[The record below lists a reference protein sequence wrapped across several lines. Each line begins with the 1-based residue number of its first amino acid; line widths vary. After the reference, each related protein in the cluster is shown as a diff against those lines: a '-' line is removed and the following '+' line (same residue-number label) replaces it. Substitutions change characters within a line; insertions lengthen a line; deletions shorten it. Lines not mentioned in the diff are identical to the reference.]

1 MENSTTDYLAA
12 QRERVAV
19 MEVVLEN
26 MERKLANARRL
37 YAQECDYLEAL
48 QAMET
53 EGAKT
58 GAK

>member
-1 MENSTTDYLAA
+1 MDKDTSEHIAA

-19 MEVVLEN
+19 IETVLEN
-26 MERKLANARRL
+26 MERKLAKARRL

-48 QAMET
+48 VAMET
-53 EGAKT
+53 EGVET